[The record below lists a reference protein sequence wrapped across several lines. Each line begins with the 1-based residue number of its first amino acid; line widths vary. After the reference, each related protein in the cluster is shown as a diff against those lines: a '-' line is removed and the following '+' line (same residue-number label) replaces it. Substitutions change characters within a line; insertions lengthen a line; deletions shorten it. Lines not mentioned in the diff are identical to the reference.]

1 MSQMDNGAPRR
12 IRNGMVAAA
21 LLMLGLYAAP
31 AAAQDT
37 TQVESD
43 TAAYAPAPVQQDS
56 VMAEPAPAAEPAAD
70 PAPVAERA
78 APGQVA
84 VELVPVASS
93 GISGTAV
100 LAAEGDGDTDIEI
113 TLKDSAGNDREYDV
127 TLRTGTCDMPGEVV
141 ENIDDT
147 EADGDPED
155 EGVDLQLAAILAA
168 PHIIH
173 VTEEGGDAAVACGD
187 IKNMN

>member
-12 IRNGMVAAA
+12 IRFGGFAAAA

-37 TQVESD
+37 TSVTPDTVTVEVKVETD
-43 TAAYAPAPVQQDS
+43 TAAYAP
-56 VMAEPAPAAEPAAD
+56 ET
-70 PAPVAERA
+70 VAERA
-78 APGQVA
+78 VPGQVS
-84 VELVPVASS
+84 VELMPVASS

-100 LAAEGDGDTDIEI
+100 LAEDDGDTDIEI
-113 TLKDSAGNDREYDV
+113 TLRDSAENSREYDV
-127 TLRTGTCDMPGEVV
+127 TLRAGTCTEPGEVIEEV
-141 ENIDDT
+141 DDT

-155 EGVDLQLAAILAA
+155 EGADLQLAAVLAS

-173 VTEEGGDAAVACGD
+173 VTEEGGDAAVACGE
-187 IKNMN
+187 ISNTK

>member
-12 IRNGMVAAA
+12 IRNGMIATGV
-21 LLMLGLYAAP
+21 LMLGLYAVP

-37 TQVESD
+37 TQVDKD
-43 TAAYAPAPVQQDS
+43 TAAYAPAPT
-56 VMAEPAPAAEPAAD
+56 
-70 PAPVAERA
+70 AERVV
-78 APGQVA
+78 PGQVS
-84 VELVPVASS
+84 VELVSVASS

-100 LAAEGDGDTDIEI
+100 LAAEGEGDTDIEI
-113 TLKDSAGNDREYDV
+113 TLRDSAGNDREYDV
-127 TLRTGTCDMPGEVV
+127 TLRAGTCTEPGEVI
-141 ENIDDT
+141 EKIDDT

-173 VTEEGGDAAVACGD
+173 VTEEGGDAAVACGE
-187 IKNMN
+187 IAGK